1 MFLGLR
7 DLVHAKGRFTLIG
20 MVVGLIT
27 LLLVMLTGLTSG
39 LGQQNTSA
47 LEELDPDRYVFAAT
61 NPAAEEV
68 EVSFTDSQ
76 VTAELVEQW
85 QGMSGIDTV
94 VPLGATQT
102 RLEATGASSVA
113 VLGLPTGT
121 ELPSG
126 DQLGEGIVLSES
138 VTEEQDIAVGD
149 TVILGGRDVAVT
161 GITTD
166 EFYSH
171 SPVVWADTE
180 TWTDVAHVGDGI
192 IGTVLMVDGSLN
204 SDAFAAAA
212 AGTGT
217 EAVTTSG
224 AFAGLPAYSS
234 EQGSLVAMQGFLYA
248 ISALV
253 TVSFLTVWTIQRTR
267 DLSILRALG
276 ASGRYLLRDALGQSA
291 VILAIGAVT
300 GALLGWGLGTLAG
313 QAVPFELSVL
323 NVAGPAV
330 GIWLLGILGAFFATR
345 KVSQVDPMIAL
356 GGNA

>member
-20 MVVGLIT
+20 AVVGLIT
-27 LLLVMLTGLTSG
+27 LLLVMLTGLTGG

-47 LEELDPDRYVFAAT
+47 LEELDPDRYVFAAS
-61 NPAAEEV
+61 NPDAEET

-76 VTAELVEQW
+76 VTGELVEQW
-85 QGMSGIDTV
+85 QHLSGVDTV

-113 VLGLPTGT
+113 VLGLPEGT
-121 ELPSG
+121 QLPG
-126 DQLGEGIVLSES
+126 GATVEPGIVLSETI
-138 VTEEQDIAVGD
+138 TEEQDIAVGD
-149 TVILGGRDVAVT
+149 TVTLSGREVPVT

-180 TWTDVAHVGDGI
+180 TWTDVAHVGDDV
-192 IGTVLMVDGSLN
+192 IGTVLMVDGSLDDDGFN
-204 SDAFAAAA
+204 AAAA
-212 AGTGT
+212 TTDT

-224 AFAGLPAYSS
+224 AFSGLPAYSS
-234 EQGSLVAMQGFLYA
+234 EQGSLVTMQGFLYA

-291 VILAIGAVT
+291 VILAIGAIV

-313 QAVPFELSVL
+313 QAVPFELSVT
-323 NVAGPAV
+323 NVVGPAV

-345 KVSQVDPMIAL
+345 KVSKVDPMIAL
-356 GGNA
+356 GGTA

>member
-7 DLVHAKGRFTLIG
+7 DLVHARGRFTLIG

-27 LLLVMLTGLTSG
+27 LLLVMLTGLTGG

-47 LEELDPDRYVFAAT
+47 LEELDPGRYVFAAT
-61 NPAAEEV
+61 NPGAGEV
-68 EVSFTDSQ
+68 EISFTDSQ
-76 VTAELVEQW
+76 VNSELVEQW
-85 QGMSGIDTV
+85 QTMSGIDTV

-102 RLEATGASSVA
+102 RLEATGTSSVA

-121 ELPSG
+121 QVPG
-126 DQLGEGIVLSES
+126 GAQLGEGVVLSGSIAEAQGITVGET
-138 VTEEQDIAVGD
+138 VT
-149 TVILGGRDVAVT
+149 LGGRDVAVT

-171 SPVVWADTE
+171 SPVVWADTG
-180 TWTDVAHVGDGI
+180 TWTEVAHVGNGV
-192 IGTVLMVDGSLN
+192 IGTVLMVEGSLDK
-204 SDAFAAAA
+204 DAWDAAAA
-212 AGTGT
+212 TTGT
-217 EAVTTSG
+217 AAVSTRG

-234 EQGSLVAMQGFLYA
+234 EQGSLVAMQGFLYV

-291 VILAIGAVT
+291 VILVIGT
-300 GALLGWGLGTLAG
+300 LSGALLGWGLGTAAG
-313 QAVPFELSVL
+313 QAVPFELNVA

-345 KVSQVDPMIAL
+345 RVSRVDPLIAL